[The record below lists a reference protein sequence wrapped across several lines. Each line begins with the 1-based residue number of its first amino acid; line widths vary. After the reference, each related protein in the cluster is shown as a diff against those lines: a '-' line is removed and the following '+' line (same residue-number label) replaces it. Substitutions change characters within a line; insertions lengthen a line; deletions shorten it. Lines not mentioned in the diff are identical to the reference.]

1 MPKKDQIKINFR
13 LQAGFTLIEMIVAM
27 AIFGVL
33 AVSITG
39 IFISVIKSQRLALA
53 QNSIQESG
61 RYILESM
68 TKEIRMSQEI
78 TELGVS
84 SALHLINSDRKDVL
98 YSFGSAVLS
107 RQEEGF
113 APPEN
118 LNSSANEKITGY
130 FFVQKNAYSSVSL
143 VTIILQIK
151 NSGPE
156 FSEKPFVNLQT
167 TIATRN

>member
-84 SALHLINSDRKDVL
+84 SALHLINSDRKDVFEFANNYCHKKL
-98 YSFGSAVLS
+98 IILWINLCS
-107 RQEEGF
+107 R
-113 APPEN
+113 
-118 LNSSANEKITGY
+118 EKIISNKKEQPPY
-130 FFVQKNAYSSVSL
+130 F
-143 VTIILQIK
+143 
-151 NSGPE
+151 
-156 FSEKPFVNLQT
+156 
-167 TIATRN
+167 